1 MENLNECNTCNC
13 RIRHSDEQQSLGMI
27 SSKTARST
35 PSVILSIL
43 IAFFPKCPMCWA
55 VYMSMFGSL
64 GLAKLP
70 YMKWLLPV
78 MMIFLAIH
86 LFFLYKRI
94 RVAGYLPF
102 IISML
107 GAVFIMSSRAF
118 FPGTQWSLVAGVGM
132 ILTGSLLNNFPNV
145 SLKLIHKKH
154 KIA

>member
-1 MENLNECNTCNC
+1 
-13 RIRHSDEQQSLGMI
+13 
-27 SSKTARST
+27 
-35 PSVILSIL
+35 
-43 IAFFPKCPMCWA
+43 MCWA

-107 GAVFIMSSRAF
+107 GAFLS
-118 FPGTQWSLVAGVGM
+118 
-132 ILTGSLLNNFPNV
+132 
-145 SLKLIHKKH
+145 
-154 KIA
+154 